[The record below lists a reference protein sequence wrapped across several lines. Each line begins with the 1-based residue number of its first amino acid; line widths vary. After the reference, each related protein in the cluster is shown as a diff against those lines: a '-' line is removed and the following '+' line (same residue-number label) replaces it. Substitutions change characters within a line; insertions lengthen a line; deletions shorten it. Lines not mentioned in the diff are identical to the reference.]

1 MGIPNLSDTLTTKKA
16 TETSF
21 NLMSSVDLQKFPS
34 TRYQGSK
41 RKIAPWLWNCF
52 KELDFSSALDV
63 FGGTGSVSFL
73 LKKMGKE
80 VTYNDNLKF
89 NHEIG
94 MALIENDNVVLEQK
108 DIDLAVSLAAKAKR
122 HFVRDTFK
130 GIYYTDEENEWIDNV
145 IFNIN
150 GLNLKTKGMVYK
162 RALLYYAL
170 FQSCLIKRPFNLF
183 HRRNLYLRFA
193 NVDREFGNKTSWD
206 TPFSEHFSKFCAE
219 TSKLVFKGQKP
230 CRAIRYE
237 ALDLPED
244 KYDLIY
250 IDPPYLT
257 KKGNNESSN
266 YLRCYHFLEGLCNY
280 DIWGDL
286 IDYDSQNRRIK
297 QACTN
302 KWVCRDQN
310 TKAFDTLFEKFNES
324 VIVVS
329 YKKFGAPSIS
339 TLIRMLKRHGKK
351 VRSRSRHYKYALNG
365 QNGEAKLNREV
376 ILIAE

>member
-1 MGIPNLSDTLTTKKA
+1 MGSPDLSDMLNSKEDIK
-16 TETSF
+16 TSF
-21 NLMSSVDLQKFPS
+21 NPTFCVELRKFPS

-41 RKIAPWLWNCF
+41 RKITPWLWDCF
-52 KELDFSSALDV
+52 QELDFSSALDV

-94 MALIENDNVVLEQK
+94 VALIENDNVVLDQK
-108 DIDLAVSLAAKAKR
+108 DVDLAVLLSSKSKH

-130 GIYYTDEENEWIDNV
+130 GIYFTDKENEWIDNV
-145 IFNIN
+145 ITNIN
-150 GLNLKTKGMVYK
+150 GLKLKTKETVYK

-193 NVDREFGNKTSWD
+193 NVNREFGNKISWNK
-206 TPFSEHFSKFCAE
+206 PFSKHFSRFCAE
-219 TSKLVFKGQKP
+219 TSNLVFKGQKP

-250 IDPPYLT
+250 VDPPYLT
-257 KKGNNESSN
+257 KKGANESSN
-266 YLRCYHFLEGLCNY
+266 YLRCYHFLEGLGNY
-280 DIWGDL
+280 DNWGN
-286 IDYDSQNRRIK
+286 IVDYDSPNRRIK
-297 QACTN
+297 QTCIN
-302 KWVCRDQN
+302 KWVNRGQN
-310 TKAFDTLFEKFNES
+310 IKAFDTLFEKFAES
-324 VIVVS
+324 VFVVS
-329 YKKFGAPSIS
+329 YKKFGTPSIS
-339 TLIRMLKRHGKK
+339 TLIRMLKRHGKR
-351 VRSRSRHYKYALNG
+351 VRSRSRHYKYALNR
-365 QNGEAKLNREV
+365 QNGDAKLNREV